1 VDDLGGR
8 FVDVP
13 RDSGNAAVADR
24 DIAALARGSRAV
36 EEKTATDQNVMTRA
50 QPVTGPLSSVLGCEP
65 ITLCRPCSSSCA
77 SRAFTPA
84 CGGKGPPPGVE
95 AEWIDG
101 RGGGER
107 ADAIEADARPLE
119 SAFSQPPARGRIA
132 PPRAARHHV
141 VTEIIKGVI
150 EQRAHGFG
158 GIALA

>member
-1 VDDLGGR
+1 RQRAAGRSLGVHYARGHGRPMRPDDLGGR
-8 FVDVP
+8 LVDVP

-84 CGGKGPPPGVE
+84 FAG
-95 AEWIDG
+95 
-101 RGGGER
+101 
-107 ADAIEADARPLE
+107 
-119 SAFSQPPARGRIA
+119 
-132 PPRAARHHV
+132 
-141 VTEIIKGVI
+141 
-150 EQRAHGFG
+150 
-158 GIALA
+158 